1 MCGRSLYSG
10 NMGRILEATLG
21 RIAVIRDQFLG
32 GAFIGAIIIG
42 AMSLSMP
49 AGGTAG
55 VHRVIMNYIAVGL
68 VLVGFSVYAY
78 ARFKGVSSEQ
88 EMAFQQQARDVL
100 EDHKRKKS
108 HRRRARNNRTT

>member
-1 MCGRSLYSG
+1 
-10 NMGRILEATLG
+10 MGKLLEATLG

-42 AMSLSMP
+42 AMSLSIAP
-49 AGGTAG
+49 G
-55 VHRVIMNYIAVGL
+55 VHKFIMNYIAVGL
-68 VLVGFSVYAY
+68 VLLGFSVYAY

>member
-1 MCGRSLYSG
+1 
-10 NMGRILEATLG
+10 MGKILEATLG

-49 AGGTAG
+49 ESA
-55 VHRVIMNYIAVGL
+55 VHRVIMIYLAVGL

-88 EMAFQQQARDVL
+88 EVAFQQQARDVL

-108 HRRRARNNRTT
+108 HQRRARKNRTT